1 MTDLS
6 NLIQY
11 ENENTALDFK
21 AIQYKKD
28 NNENFLK
35 DIISLANAI
44 TKNQKFIIIGV
55 KHYSNGERDLL
66 GIDENFID
74 DASYQQIV
82 DSNIEPHLSFKY
94 FPYKYENKIFGIFQI
109 LECSNPPYMMKKAL
123 GKLNLGD
130 SFIRRGSHQTRLTR
144 KDIDY
149 YESTRNKSD
158 ISDNIVISFSEKESI
173 ANLVTQ
179 RNEFELPSTLKK
191 REIESVIRKKEESN
205 SPLKNFTISSYNPF
219 SFVPYENRSL
229 DDLRLNLNNVMKD
242 YEEEDTYCLFEQN
255 AYKINFYIHNKST
268 EFLEDVSIE
277 ITVKKTD
284 QFLIR
289 DDIYVKSKKYHP
301 LIKDMPRV
309 ATWEEINYPSV
320 KSKDEEYIINN
331 ELKHVKHHLPT
342 EILSV
347 PIRVVLFSRTEILI
361 KFQIKVFA
369 KNLDKP
375 IINILQLTFPE
386 QVNLI

>member
-1 MTDLS
+1 MIDLS
-6 NLIQY
+6 DLIEY
-11 ENENTALDFK
+11 ENESTSLDFK
-21 AIQYKKD
+21 AVQYKKE
-28 NNENFLK
+28 NNENFIK
-35 DIISLANAI
+35 DIISLANGV
-44 TKNQKFIIIGV
+44 TKNEKYIIIGV

-66 GIDENFID
+66 GINENFID
-74 DASYQQIV
+74 DASYQQLV

-94 FPYKYENKIFGIFQI
+94 FPFRYKDKIFGIFQI
-109 LECSNPPYMMKKAL
+109 LECTNPPYMMKKSL

-144 KDIDY
+144 KDIDF
-149 YESTRNKSD
+149 YESKRNKSHV
-158 ISDNIVISFSEKESI
+158 SDNITISFSKKENIS
-173 ANLVTQ
+173 NLFIQ

-191 REIESVIRKKEESN
+191 REIESVIEKKEESN

-219 SFVPYENRSL
+219 NFIPYENRSL
-229 DDLRLNLNNVMKD
+229 DELQLNLRNVRKD
-242 YEEEDTYCLFEQN
+242 YQEEDAYCIFEQN

-277 ITVKKTD
+277 ITTKKTD

-289 DDIYVKSKKYHP
+289 DDIYVKQKKYHP
-301 LIKDMPRV
+301 LRNDTPRT

-320 KSKDEEYIINN
+320 KFKDEEYIINN

-347 PIRVVLFSRTEILI
+347 PLRLILLSRTDISV

-369 KNLDKP
+369 KNLEKP
-375 IINILQLTFPE
+375 IISILELSIPKRLE
-386 QVNLI
+386 L